1 MKNNYLSVLE
11 VSKKL
16 GFTKNAVKYHLK
28 KLPPEMLEK
37 DENNRIFIS
46 PEGVELLRGKMGE
59 KGPEQIQETHQD
71 KEPGKTDNLPAK
83 VEAPLYDSLLTTVET
98 LREQLAQ
105 KDAQL
110 NASNAEKATLL
121 QLLNQQQQLTAGQIA
136 QINKYIEAHDE
147 TATSKEPEKRGF
159 FSGIFGAKK

>member
-28 KLPPEMLEK
+28 KLPAEMLEK

-46 PEGVELLRGKMGE
+46 PEGVDFLREKMGE
-59 KGPEQIQETHQD
+59 KEPESNQEI
-71 KEPGKTDNLPAK
+71 EPGKTDNLPAK
-83 VEAPLYDSLLTTVET
+83 QEAPLYDALLNTVET

-110 NASNAEKATLL
+110 NASNAEKSQLL

-136 QINKYIEAHDE
+136 QINKAIEV
-147 TATSKEPEKRGF
+147 KIEPPKTEKKGF
-159 FSGIFGAKK
+159 FAGLFTGGK

>member
-28 KLPPEMLEK
+28 KLPAEMLQK

-46 PEGVELLRGKMGE
+46 PEGVEYLREKMGE
-59 KGPEQIQETHQD
+59 KEAETVQD
-71 KEPGKTDNLPAK
+71 KEPGKTDNLPANIQ
-83 VEAPLYDSLLTTVET
+83 APLYDSLLTTVET

-110 NASNAEKATLL
+110 NASNAEKSQLL

-136 QINKYIEAHDE
+136 QINKAIEV
-147 TATSKEPEKRGF
+147 KIEPLKTEKKGF
-159 FSGIFGAKK
+159 LAGLFSGGK